1 MLGPAQ
7 WRKFAETHLARI
19 KRELRFFQLLS
30 KDERTPRLSKLLL
43 GFAVAYLLT
52 PFDII
57 PDFIPV
63 LGQLDDLII
72 IPVLVF
78 MAMKLVPKDV
88 IADYCVRSYTVPS
101 NDRRR
106 GHGDVRRR
114 FTSWACARKHLSI
127 DLPPRWLSLSDR
139 VPRSVWPNREA
150 PDRAVDRKCDR
161 RRLPEQ
167 DCLAADS

>member
-1 MLGPAQ
+1 MAKVATMLGPAQ

-88 IADYCVRSYTVPS
+88 IADCRVRAGESP
-101 NDRRR
+101 
-106 GHGDVRRR
+106 
-114 FTSWACARKHLSI
+114 FRKSCGN
-127 DLPPRWLSLSDR
+127 LP
-139 VPRSVWPNREA
+139 
-150 PDRAVDRKCDR
+150 
-161 RRLPEQ
+161 
-167 DCLAADS
+167 